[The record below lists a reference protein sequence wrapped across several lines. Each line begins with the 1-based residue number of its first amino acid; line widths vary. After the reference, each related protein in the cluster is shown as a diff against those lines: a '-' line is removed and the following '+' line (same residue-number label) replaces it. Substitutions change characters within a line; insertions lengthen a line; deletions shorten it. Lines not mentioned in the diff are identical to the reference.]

1 MEQRGTLQSWNDDK
15 GFGFI
20 LPEQGGDRLFVHI
33 SAMRGDRRP
42 NQGDKVLYVPGRD
55 QQGRL
60 RAEHMRAEG
69 LALDRP
75 AIRKKP
81 RVGVT
86 PSARSQRTD
95 SPRRQPVKASQVIR
109 NPGLKLLIFALLLAL
124 PAVASVQ
131 LLLTGNGWVLMAYL
145 LVSVSCFLLYWSD
158 KHKASKGRWR
168 TAETTLHAAE
178 LLGGWPGALVA
189 QQVFRHKTRKVSY
202 QSTFWLIVAAHQV
215 FWVDWLLLDGRYL
228 GHLLVRV
235 LG

>member
-42 NQGDKVLYVPGRD
+42 SQGDKVLYVAGRD
-55 QQGRL
+55 EQGRL

-81 RVGVT
+81 RAPAPPT
-86 PSARSQRTD
+86 RPSRADR
-95 SPRRQPVKASQVIR
+95 PRRQPLRAAQGIR

-124 PAVASVQ
+124 PTLGSVQ
-131 LLLTGNGWVLMAYL
+131 LLSNGSGWVLMAYL
-145 LVSVSCFLLYWSD
+145 LISVLCFLLYWSD

-168 TAETTLHAAE
+168 TSESTLHAAE

-228 GHLLVRV
+228 GHLLVRA